1 MKRLLLIGLSLLL
14 FGIANAQSEGSGRGS
29 EWISRPSEKEVW
41 NVGLVYSAEYYLN
54 QLVSV
59 CGVRE
64 FYNVLDL
71 IEDGSIDA
79 YIQSLIEKENACSK
93 EYIEAISD
101 IRWMDKNKTCF
112 VADSVFY
119 IMTYEPAEGRPT
131 TRKVFLFGRN
141 HEEWFKASDEIR
153 EDYYIYEVADKQ
165 FKINAFNYPP
175 SRYWIQ
181 DNKIVLVTET
191 VEAVK
196 NVPISYNTITTF
208 VPKGDKTY
216 DVAYFEPIEK
226 TLFDVNQVH
235 ITSDAKGLTLKYE
248 FLTIEFKIVGND
260 LILDSNKFKR
270 IR

>member
-1 MKRLLLIGLSLLL
+1 MLL
-14 FGIANAQSEGSGRGS
+14 FGIANAQSPGSGRGS

-54 QLVSV
+54 QLVTV

-64 FYNVLDL
+64 FFNVLNL
-71 IEDGSIDA
+71 IEDGRIDV
-79 YIQSLIEKENACSK
+79 YIQSLIEKDNVYSK

-119 IMTYEPAEGRPT
+119 IMTYEPVQDRPT
-131 TRKVFLFGRN
+131 SRKVYLFGRN
-141 HEEWFKASDEIR
+141 DKEWFRASDEIR

-165 FKINAFNYPP
+165 FKINARNYPP
-175 SRYWIQ
+175 SRYWIN
-181 DNKIVLVTET
+181 DNIMVLITET

-196 NVPISYNTITTF
+196 NQPISYNTITTF

-226 TLFDVNQVH
+226 KLFEVNQVH
-235 ITSDAKGLTLKYE
+235 STSDAKGLILKNESLTL
-248 FLTIEFKIVGND
+248 EFKIIGND
-260 LILDSNKFKR
+260 IILDSNKFKR